1 MTEKKAA
8 KEEKERKIEKTI
20 LMILPVSIIAFII
33 SLLAIIFQFIL
44 GDSPQLATIIGGLV
58 GMIGGIIGAVGA
70 YVAAKTQIDFQSQQI
85 QIENKKKARPF
96 IICNDLR
103 ASYNLEEV
111 DVHRDTK
118 IIDFDYY
125 DDLKLIA
132 QGTTFDKKIG
142 YFQLKFVGAPD
153 VILECHIK
161 LYLDKK
167 HYVAHFYE
175 AYLDHMKNDVE
186 IFIPIP
192 FVTKPTLGDA
202 KPVKM
207 ELYYTT
213 TEHERFLYEYHF
225 EETCERLYQI
235 ENNQQKIIKERIFI
249 PTNWILPGKKKK

>member
-1 MTEKKAA
+1 MIKK
-8 KEEKERKIEKTI
+8 ITSV
-20 LMILPVSIIAFII
+20 LLPVSIGVFVI
-33 SLLAIIFQFIL
+33 SLLAIIIQTLL
-44 GDSPQLATIIGGLV
+44 GDSPQTAAIIGGVL
-58 GMIGGIIGAVGA
+58 GMLGGAIGAIGA
-70 YVAAKTQIDFQSQQI
+70 YVAAKTQIDYQSQQM
-85 QIENKKKARPF
+85 QEENKKKARPF
-96 IICNDLR
+96 MVCNDFR

-111 DVHRDTK
+111 DLHRDSK
-118 IIDFDYY
+118 VIDFDYY
-125 DDLKLIA
+125 KDLKKIA
-132 QGTTFDKKIG
+132 IENTVDKKIG
-142 YFQLKFVGAPD
+142 YFQIKFVGAPD
-153 VILECHIK
+153 VILECDIK

-167 HYVAHFYE
+167 HYVDHFYE

-192 FVTKPTLGDA
+192 YATKPALGDA

-235 ENNQQKIIKERIFI
+235 DNDQKNIVKERIFI